1 MQFFTEHFN
10 THHLLHHPHKW
21 FLALLV
27 SPIHF
32 AEIHYEKKYHLNF
45 VHAKKLFVFD
55 ITLLLLAITLFI
67 STIFWFTYDPT
78 ITKLVYLNI
87 KTTNSRVASGNYVE
101 YTINYKNENPLPLI
115 SPILAINL
123 PNGFILDQA
132 IPADKFQNNFFTLD
146 NIMPKTTGS
155 VTIKGWIYA
164 IPEQDN
170 HITATLAFKQ
180 SGKEKYEEKST
191 LLIKTLR
198 GSVLNTKIESQ
209 KIILPNDNIPI
220 KIIIKNTG
228 EKTLNN
234 ITIPLPNSSEIKFV
248 SKDLGQTNITIN
260 ELKPNEEQVF
270 FLNLITNIS
279 DNNKK
284 NIDLNLTPQLEINRT
299 KINQTTL
306 TYRLDIARPK
316 TNSTAVWQNNIEKA
330 KPNETVQLKINLKN
344 TGNINLINPKIELP
358 ITGSIVNV
366 EQLKNL
372 NNGTYK
378 NQIFTIPLDNLEINS
393 TKELIINIPINN
405 FPQGGND
412 LLFSL
417 SPRLNSS
424 LNNITN
430 NYSEIIESPA
440 IKIGTNLLLNP
451 EIRYFTNEGDQLGR
465 GPLPPQVNKETKYW
479 AVINLTNGTS
489 KLSNVNLSVQLPNYI
504 VWTGKT
510 SVTNGSDIRYNAKN
524 NTASWVPNSL
534 SAHENAGI
542 YFELALTPTTE
553 MRGSSPILVQNIAI
567 NGLDSYINETVS
579 QKYGSLDITIPDD
592 KIGQTKGIKV
602 E

>member
-524 NTASWVPNSL
+524 NTASWVSNSL

>member
-1 MQFFTEHFN
+1 MQFFTQHFN

-32 AEIHYEKKYHLNF
+32 AEMHYEKKYHLNF
-45 VHAKKLFVFD
+45 AHAKKLFVFD
-55 ITLLLLAITLFI
+55 ITLLLSIVVLFI
-67 STIFWFTYDPT
+67 TTIFWFTYDPT

-87 KTTNSRVASGNYVE
+87 KTTDSRVASGNYVE
-101 YTINYKNENPLPLI
+101 YTINYKNENSAILV

-123 PNGFILDQA
+123 PTGFILDQA
-132 IPADKFQNNFFTLD
+132 VPADKFQNNFFTLD
-146 NIMPKTTGS
+146 NIPPKTSGS
-155 VTIKGWIYA
+155 VIIKGWIYA

-209 KIILPNDNIPI
+209 KIVLPVDNIPI

-228 EKTLNN
+228 EKTLTN
-234 ITIPLPNSSEIKFV
+234 ITVPLPNSSEIKFANQ
-248 SKDLGQTNITIN
+248 DLNQTNITIN
-260 ELKPNEEQVF
+260 ELKPNEEQAF
-270 FLNLITNIS
+270 ALNLITNIS
-279 DNNKK
+279 NNNQK
-284 NIDLNLTPQLEINRT
+284 NIDINLTPQLEINNV
-299 KINQTTL
+299 KINQATL
-306 TYRLDIARPK
+306 THRLDIARPK
-316 TNSTAVWQNNIEKA
+316 TDSTAIWQNNIAKA
-330 KPNETVQLKINLKN
+330 KPNEIVQLKINLKN
-344 TGNINLINPKIELP
+344 TGNVNLINPTIGLP

-372 NNGTYK
+372 NKGTYK
-378 NQIFTIPLDNLEINS
+378 NQIFTISFDNLEINS
-393 TKELIINIPINN
+393 EKELIINIPINN

-424 LNNITN
+424 LNNITS

-465 GPLPPQVNKETKYW
+465 GPLPPQVDKETKYW
-479 AVINLTNGTS
+479 ALINLTNGAS

-510 SVTNGSDIRYNAKN
+510 SVTNGSDIKYNPKN
-524 NTASWVPNSL
+524 NIASWSTNSL

-542 YFELALTPTTE
+542 YFELSLTPTIE
-553 MRGSSPILVQNIAI
+553 MRGSSPILVQNMTITGQDTFI
-567 NGLDSYINETVS
+567 DETVS
-579 QKYGSLDITIPDD
+579 QKYGSLDTSLPDD
-592 KIGQTKGIKV
+592 KIGQIKGLKI